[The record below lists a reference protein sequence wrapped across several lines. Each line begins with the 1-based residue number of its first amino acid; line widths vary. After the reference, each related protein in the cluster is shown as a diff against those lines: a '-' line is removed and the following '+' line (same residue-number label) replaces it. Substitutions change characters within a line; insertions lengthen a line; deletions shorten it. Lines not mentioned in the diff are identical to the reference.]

1 MLDSF
6 WELLWYTLLVFAF
19 VAYLIVLFQIIGD
32 LFRDRKTSGWIKVVW
47 IIFLVV
53 FPYLTAFVYLI
64 ARGRGMTERSV
75 AAHAEAQ
82 EAADAYI
89 KKVAG
94 ATPADAIASAK
105 SLLDAGTITPAEYDQ
120 LKAKALA

>member
-19 VAYLIVLFQIIGD
+19 VAYLIVLFQILSD
-32 LFRDRKTSGWIKVVW
+32 LFRDRKVGGVVKVVW
-47 IIFLVV
+47 IIFLVI

-64 ARGRGMTERSV
+64 VRGRGMSERSA

-82 EAADAYI
+82 EAAEAYI
-89 KKVAG
+89 KNVAG

-105 SLLDAGTITPAEYDQ
+105 ALLDAGTITQAEYDQ

>member
-32 LFRDRKTSGWIKVVW
+32 LFRDRDTSGWIKVVW

-53 FPYLTAFVYLI
+53 FPYLTAFIYVI

-75 AAHAEAQ
+75 AAHAAAQ
-82 EAADAYI
+82 HAADEYI
-89 KKVAG
+89 KNVAG
-94 ATPADAIASAK
+94 STPADAIASAK
-105 SLLDAGTITPAEYDQ
+105 GLLDAGTITAAEYDQ

>member
-32 LFRDRKTSGWIKVVW
+32 LFRDRDTSGWIKVVW

-53 FPYLTAFVYLI
+53 FPYLTAFIYVI
-64 ARGRGMTERSV
+64 ARGRGMTERAV
-75 AAHAEAQ
+75 AAHAAAQ
-82 EAADAYI
+82 HAADEYI
-89 KKVAG
+89 KNVAG
-94 ATPADAIASAK
+94 STPADAIASAK
-105 SLLDAGTITPAEYDQ
+105 GLLDAGTITAAEYDQ